1 MRRIRYCVASSLD
14 GFIAG
19 PNEEFDWIEMDP
31 SADFETFFK
40 QFDSV
45 LMGKGTYQFTQQGP
59 GAVMPG
65 MKTYVCSRTLK
76 AKDHPEVTISSD
88 AITTAR
94 ELKSAEGKDIWL
106 FGGGLLFRSLLDAKL
121 VDTVELGVM
130 PIALGSGV
138 PLHAPGSRSPK
149 LELAESKPL
158 SEGSLSLTYNIRYQ

>member
-31 SADFETFFK
+31 SVDFQTFFK

-45 LMGKGTYQFTQQGP
+45 LMGKETYQFTQQGP

-65 MKTYVCSRTLK
+65 MKTYVCSRSLK
-76 AKDHPEVTISSD
+76 VEDHPEVTIARD
-88 AITTAR
+88 AVTLA
-94 ELKSAEGKDIWL
+94 EQLKSEEGKDIWL

-121 VDTVELGVM
+121 VDTIELGVM
-130 PIALGSGV
+130 PIALGSGI
-138 PLHAPGSRSPK
+138 PLLAPGDRSPK
-149 LELAESKPL
+149 LQLTESKTL
-158 SEGSLSLTYNIRYQ
+158 SGGALSLTYDVGYD